1 MTRITVKEAS
11 DMLNVSQQFMRML
24 IIQKKPPW
32 AVAVKHKS
40 RHSYWINKE
49 QMIKDMGL

>member
-11 DMLNVSQQFMRML
+11 ELLKVSQQFMRML
-24 IIQKKPPW
+24 IIQKKPTW

-49 QMIKDMGL
+49 EMERELGL